1 MIFHGNLLDLRWLP
15 KDNAMQFSKMAPDFV
30 VIDCQTDYYA
40 NGSKYA
46 ACNKC
51 DELFLKLPYN

>member
-1 MIFHGNLLDLRWLP
+1 
-15 KDNAMQFSKMAPDFV
+15 MQFSKLAPDFV

-40 NGSKYA
+40 NGSKNA
-46 ACNKC
+46 ACAKC

>member
-1 MIFHGNLLDLRWLP
+1 
-15 KDNAMQFSKMAPDFV
+15 MQFTKILIGFV
-30 VIDCQTDYYA
+30 AIDWQTDYYA

-46 ACNKC
+46 VSNKC

>member
-1 MIFHGNLLDLRWLP
+1 
-15 KDNAMQFSKMAPDFV
+15 MQFTQIFLDFV
-30 VIDCQTDYYA
+30 AIIDWQTDYYA

-51 DELFLKLPYN
+51 DELF

>member
-1 MIFHGNLLDLRWLP
+1 
-15 KDNAMQFSKMAPDFV
+15 MQFSKMALDFA